1 MLKRIALIC
10 LFLTFG
16 ICGAFYYYWSQFTKI
31 PQWYS
36 EAEESALPTDAPTTQ
51 ANKQQVQSKIAS
63 QIQPQIGNGEVE
75 VKLNPEDVNE
85 LLVANIARN
94 KKGSALLQT
103 TKGVRTTIR
112 DDSVEIG
119 AVVNTAELSQQ
130 EAKIEQAIAKFPLLK
145 DRDIYVAVEGQPTAI
160 NGQLQFDE
168 NTLIKVGNLSMTV
181 TETAQRLGV
190 SPDKLLRNLT
200 VKSELIQVQDIE
212 FGNEEIIFKGNR
224 N

>member
-103 TKGVRTTIR
+103 TKGVKTTIR

-119 AVVNTAELSQQ
+119 AVLNTAELSQQ

-145 DRDIYVAVEGQPTAI
+145 NRDIYVAVEGQPTAI

-190 SPDKLLRNLT
+190 SPDKLLCNLT
-200 VKSELIQVQDIE
+200 VKSELIQVQDIK
-212 FGNEEIIFKGNR
+212 FGDEEIIFKGNR

>member
-190 SPDKLLRNLT
+190 SPDKLLCNLT
-200 VKSELIQVQDIE
+200 VKSELIQVQDIK
-212 FGNEEIIFKGNR
+212 FGDEEIIFKGNR